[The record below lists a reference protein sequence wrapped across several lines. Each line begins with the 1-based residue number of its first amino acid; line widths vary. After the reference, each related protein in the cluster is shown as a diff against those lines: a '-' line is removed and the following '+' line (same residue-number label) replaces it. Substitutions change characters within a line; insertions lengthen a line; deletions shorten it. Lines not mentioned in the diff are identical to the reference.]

1 MLKTVFHAN
10 DIVEAHIVASML
22 QAEGIKTFVGGHY
35 LQGGV
40 GGLAVQDFA
49 DVQVLEDDVVQ
60 AHSLIAEYESS
71 IASSA
76 EGSSSRAEKDAQVS
90 VPSPDGD
97 LLA

>member
-76 EGSSSRAEKDAQVS
+76 EGSSRAEKDAQVS